1 MNSYSEDKSRFASKE
16 ISPVNLVED
25 IYEQI
30 KKRPN
35 LNAFITLCT
44 NSALESAKESEKRF
58 AENNPRKLEGM
69 IIAVKDNI
77 STKDIRTTCGSKI
90 LENFTPIYDATAVS
104 RLKGAGAIIIG
115 KTNMDE
121 FAMGSSNENSYFGNV
136 LNPVDEKLVPGGSS
150 GGSAVALV
158 AGFCHASLGSETG
171 GSVRQPASFVGS
183 FGYKPSYGTIS
194 RYGLVAYGSSFDQI
208 GIFSNNSYDMALVLD
223 CISGRDE
230 NDSTSVS
237 HKSLQS
243 HSKLS
248 SNLDNIKENEIT
260 IGVAPESV
268 LKHSDFEIIEKYQD
282 SIKKLEDAGYK
293 IKQIEFPLSHV
304 WIAVYYIIST
314 AEASSNLSR
323 FDGIRYGFRAEFDE
337 NEENEGNIS
346 DIDLIKASRSQGFG
360 EEVKR
365 RILLGTYVLS
375 AGHQDKFYT
384 QALKA
389 RRLIFNNYKKIFS
402 EVDYIFLPTT
412 PTPAFKFK
420 EKENPVA
427 MYMSDF
433 YTASANLAG
442 IPAINIPTHTNR
454 NGLPI
459 GMQLQAD
466 NFQDEELVL
475 ISEKIFQLLK

>member
-30 KKRPN
+30 KKCSN
-35 LNAFITLCT
+35 LNAFITLCPD
-44 NSALESAKESEKRF
+44 SALESAKEAERRF
-58 AENNPRKLEGM
+58 AENNPRELEGM

-90 LENFTPIYDATAVS
+90 LENFIPIYDATVIAK
-104 RLKGAGAIIIG
+104 LKDAGAIIIG

-150 GGSAVALV
+150 GGSATALV

-183 FGYKPSYGTIS
+183 FGYKPSYGTVS

-208 GIFSNNSYDMALVLD
+208 GIFANNSYDMALVLD
-223 CISGRDE
+223 CISGCDE
-230 NDSTSVS
+230 NDSTSDS
-237 HKSLQS
+237 RKSLSS
-243 HSKLS
+243 HNNLS
-248 SNLDNIKENEIT
+248 SNINKINESEIT

-268 LKHSDFEIIEKYQD
+268 LKHSNFEIIEKYQN
-282 SIKKLEDAGYK
+282 SIKKLEDLGYK
-293 IKQIEFPLSHV
+293 IKPVEFPLSHV

-323 FDGIRYGFRAEFDE
+323 FDGIRYGFRAEFDD
-337 NEENEGNIS
+337 NEENIS

-375 AGHQDKFYT
+375 AGHQDKFYS

-389 RRLIFNNYKKIFS
+389 RRLIFNNYKRIFS

-442 IPAINIPTHTNR
+442 IPAINIPTHKSKS
-454 NGLPI
+454 GLPI

-466 NFQDEELVL
+466 NFKDEELVL
-475 ISEKIFQLLK
+475 ISEKIYQLLK